1 MASQKELIQTA
12 LADADN
18 YESYMTLMSSL
29 VSEGKSTGVEQSEA
43 LANYTMLNQKRMQRL
58 NKTLKISE
66 DLSAKIAADSRSF
79 VFLVLSESWCGDAA
93 QSVPMWA
100 KAAALNPNWS
110 MLLVSRD
117 SHPELMNL
125 YLTAGAKSIPKI
137 LVLNPVSQEVLFD
150 WGPRPSTL
158 SQMVLDFKA
167 AHGVLT
173 AAFKTDL
180 QQWYNKDKGQTTL
193 SDIISLLEI

>member
-1 MASQKELIQTA
+1 MASQKDLIQTA

-18 YESYMTLMSSL
+18 YESYMTLMASL
-29 VSEGKSTGVEQSEA
+29 VSEGKSTGAEQSEA

-110 MLLVSRD
+110 VLLVSRD
-117 SHPELMNL
+117 SHSELMNL

-137 LVLNPVSQEVLFD
+137 LVVHPASLEVLFD

-173 AAFKTDL
+173 AEFKTDL

-193 SDIISLLEI
+193 GDMMSLLEI